1 MKTIIAPKRIEKT
14 RIQKVAFDL
23 VETLRGGGI
32 VIIASESAYVAI
44 ADPASDD
51 GITVFKSLK
60 DMANDIS
67 FPVFVNDVSDLLSYV
82 PTISDRDR
90 LLTSSFWPGF
100 LNIEFTTNEALP
112 CNLGADSSPAS
123 IMARKPNSPLLNVI
137 SELMGPVIYTALK
150 DKDDKIL
157 KTLVRLLPENR
168 KQVEIAVNSGVIR
181 SSKQSSVVSCVSSL
195 PRMVREGSVP
205 YSDIKKVIPSLQ
217 KI

>member
-90 LLTSSFWPGF
+90 LLTSSF
-100 LNIEFTTNEALP
+100 
-112 CNLGADSSPAS
+112 
-123 IMARKPNSPLLNVI
+123 LLA
-137 SELMGPVIYTALK
+137 G
-150 DKDDKIL
+150 
-157 KTLVRLLPENR
+157 
-168 KQVEIAVNSGVIR
+168 R
-181 SSKQSSVVSCVSSL
+181 SRS
-195 PRMVREGSVP
+195 
-205 YSDIKKVIPSLQ
+205 
-217 KI
+217 